1 MDKYTRFQVISNLNT
16 TQAVPPVRA
25 CLHQSSMACEANDL
39 RSMTTLAT
47 FALDVAH
54 ACNDKTGKA
63 LALIHVG
70 LSSQNIEHIR
80 RARRIFWR
88 DTTLETRHNEAC
100 SFFSLGAVCERGNP
114 AQAIGYYHKAATML
128 FDSVRITYAA
138 QGDDVRYRAVMDLHA
153 ALQGRI
159 DNLTPSVWVDHQQI
173 Q

>member
-1 MDKYTRFQVISNLNT
+1 MNKHTRFQVISNLNT
-16 TQAVPPVRA
+16 AQAVPPVRA
-25 CLHQSSMACEANDL
+25 CLFQSSMACEADDL

-47 FALDVAH
+47 FALDVAR

-63 LALIHVG
+63 LGLVHLG
-70 LSSQNIEHIR
+70 LSSQNAEHVH

-88 DTTLETRHNEAC
+88 DAMCAARHNEAC
-100 SFFSLGAVCERGNP
+100 SLYGLGAVYERNDP
-114 AQAIGYYHKAATML
+114 AHAVGYYHRAAVML
-128 FDSVRITYAA
+128 FDSVRITCAA

-159 DNLTPSVWVDHQQI
+159 DDLTPNVWVDHRQI